1 MTEAKLTLGRAIDQI
16 IEALDSFDD
25 KDRKAILGTVCSHLQ
40 VDLGASH
47 PAAPPPPA
55 RHDAHGHSPEKIPEP
70 AFLHAPKPVEHGL
83 DIRRLKDDKKP
94 NSARQMACL
103 VAYYLQ
109 DHAPTNERKDSI
121 STADLEK
128 YFKQAGYK
136 LPEKLE
142 QLLVDCKRSG
152 YFDSAKRGEYSLT
165 RVGYNLVTHSMPGK
179 EKA

>member
-1 MTEAKLTLGRAIDQI
+1 MTEPKLTLGKAIDQI
-16 IEALDSFDD
+16 IEALGSFDD

-40 VDLGASH
+40 IELGAGH
-47 PAAPPPPA
+47 PAPSPA
-55 RHDAHGHSPEKIPEP
+55 RRDAHGPSPGNVPDP
-70 AFLHAPKPVEHGL
+70 APPHAPRSVEHGL
-83 DIRRLKDDKKP
+83 DIRRLKDEKKP

-121 STADLEK
+121 TTADLEK

-142 QLLVDCKRSG
+142 QLLVDCKRSS
-152 YFDSAKRGEYSLT
+152 YFESAKRGEYSLT

-179 EKA
+179 DSA

>member
-1 MTEAKLTLGRAIDQI
+1 MTETKLTLGKAIDQI
-16 IEALDSFDD
+16 IEALGSFDD

-40 VDLGASH
+40 IDLGASS
-47 PAAPPPPA
+47 PAAGSA
-55 RHDAHGHSPEKIPEP
+55 KHDAQGQMPEKITAP
-70 AFLHAPKPVEHGL
+70 ASPHMAKLAEHGL

-94 NSARQMACL
+94 SSARQMACL

-109 DHAPTNERKDSI
+109 DHAPTNDRKDSI
-121 STADLEK
+121 TIADLEK

-152 YFDSAKRGEYSLT
+152 YFESAKRGEYSLT

>member
-1 MTEAKLTLGRAIDQI
+1 MTETKLTLGKAIDQI
-16 IEALDSFDD
+16 IEALGSFDD

-40 VDLGASH
+40 IDLGASSH
-47 PAAPPPPA
+47 ATAPAK
-55 RHDAHGHSPEKIPEP
+55 HDAHGQMPGKITDP
-70 AFLHAPKPVEHGL
+70 ASSHTAKPVEHGL

-94 NSARQMACL
+94 SSARQMACL

-109 DHAPTNERKDSI
+109 DHAPTNDRKDSI
-121 STADLEK
+121 TIADLEK

-152 YFDSAKRGEYSLT
+152 YFESAKRGEYSLT

>member
-1 MTEAKLTLGRAIDQI
+1 MTETKLTLGKAIDQI
-16 IEALDSFDD
+16 VEALSSFDD

-40 VDLGASH
+40 IELAGQSVPAASH
-47 PAAPPPPA
+47 RATPERGELGTHSPAATPTIRA
-55 RHDAHGHSPEKIPEP
+55 VDQGI
-70 AFLHAPKPVEHGL
+70 
-83 DIRRLKDDKKP
+83 DIRRLKDQKKP

-109 DHAPTNERKDSI
+109 EHAPANERKDVI
-121 STADLEK
+121 TIADVEK

-142 QLLVDCKRSG
+142 QLLIDCKRSG
-152 YFDSAKRGEYSLT
+152 YFESSKRGEYTLT

>member
-1 MTEAKLTLGRAIDQI
+1 MTETKLTLGKAIDQI
-16 IEALDSFDD
+16 IEALSSFDD

-40 VDLGASH
+40 IDLGASY
-47 PAAPPPPA
+47 PAAAPA
-55 RHDAHGHSPEKIPEP
+55 KHDAHGQTPGKITDP
-70 AFLHAPKPVEHGL
+70 ASAHTAKPVEHGL

-109 DHAPTNERKDSI
+109 DHAPTNDRKDSI
-121 STADLEK
+121 TTADLEK

-152 YFDSAKRGEYSLT
+152 YFESAKRGEYSLT